1 MLDFLSGKRAEE
13 EAVEKDPY
21 RCIKLDK
28 KTRKEVQS
36 TQQFPE
42 KEGNFL
48 QKGSYRQINMN
59 KTVGNRMC
67 EYQNGCHCGK
77 CRKLKISWFRL
88 WISTGYFIKKS
99 SKK

>member
-28 KTRKEVQS
+28 KTSKEVQS
-36 TQQFPE
+36 TQKFPE

-67 EYQNGCHCGK
+67 EYQNGCHYGK
-77 CRKLKISWFRL
+77 CRILKISWFRL
-88 WISTGYFIKKS
+88 WDIYWVFHQII
-99 SKK
+99 